1 MIVSEKK
8 KTVCCSKDVSEV
20 LSSLL
25 NYEQEHDREKEH
37 FWILG
42 LNTKN
47 VIQYT
52 DLVSI
57 GSLSASIVHP
67 RETFR
72 LAVMKATA
80 NIIIGH
86 NHPSGDTKP
95 SQEDIL
101 LTKRL
106 AQAGEI
112 LGINVLGHV
121 MYRLLNGSQKP
132 CDFSR
137 NVRPFP
143 RGPVSC
149 EGPRREGHLF

>member
-8 KTVCCSKDVSEV
+8 KTVCGSKDVSEV
-20 LSSLL
+20 LYSLL
-25 NYEQEHDREKEH
+25 NFEQEHDREKEH

-47 VIQYT
+47 VIQYA
-52 DLVSI
+52 DLVSL
-57 GSLSASIVHP
+57 GSLSAAVVHP

-86 NHPSGDTKP
+86 NHPSGDTQP

-106 AQAGEI
+106 SQAGEI
-112 LGINVLGHV
+112 LGINVLDHV
-121 MYRLLNGSQKP
+121 IIGIEGRYFSFCDNGMIRK
-132 CDFSR
+132 
-137 NVRPFP
+137 
-143 RGPVSC
+143 G
-149 EGPRREGHLF
+149 

>member
-1 MIVSEKK
+1 MIISEKK

-20 LSSLL
+20 LFSLL
-25 NYEQEHDREKEH
+25 NIEQNHDREKEH

-47 VIQYT
+47 VVQYA
-52 DLVSI
+52 DLVSL

-80 NIIIGH
+80 NLIIGH

-106 AQAGEI
+106 TQAGEI
-112 LGINVLGHV
+112 LGINVLDHV
-121 MYRLLNGSQKP
+121 IIGNEGTYFSFRDSGLMSQ
-132 CDFSR
+132 R
-137 NVRPFP
+137 
-143 RGPVSC
+143 
-149 EGPRREGHLF
+149 

>member
-1 MIVSEKK
+1 MEEEREEQGMIINEKK
-8 KTVCCSKDVSEV
+8 ITVCGSKDVSEV
-20 LSSLL
+20 LFSLL
-25 NYEQEHDREKEH
+25 NFEQEHDKEKEH

-47 VIQYT
+47 VIQYA
-52 DLVSI
+52 DLVSL

-72 LAVMKATA
+72 VAVMKATA
-80 NIIIGH
+80 SIILGH
-86 NHPSGDTKP
+86 NHPSGDTRP

-112 LGINVLGHV
+112 LGIKVLDHV
-121 MYRLLNGSQKP
+121 IIGSEGKYFSFRDNGMLANS
-132 CDFSR
+132 
-137 NVRPFP
+137 
-143 RGPVSC
+143 
-149 EGPRREGHLF
+149 

>member
-8 KTVCCSKDVSEV
+8 KTICCSKDASEV
-20 LSSLL
+20 LYSIL
-25 NYEQEHDREKEH
+25 NFEQEHDREKEH

-47 VIQYT
+47 VIQYA
-52 DLVSI
+52 DLVSL

-72 LAVMKATA
+72 LACIRATA
-80 NIIIGH
+80 SIVIGH
-86 NHPSGDTKP
+86 NHPSGDTNP

-106 AQAGEI
+106 SQAGEI
-112 LGINVLGHV
+112 LGINVLDHV
-121 MYRLLNGSQKP
+121 IIGSDGKYFSFRDNGMIGK
-132 CDFSR
+132 
-137 NVRPFP
+137 
-143 RGPVSC
+143 G
-149 EGPRREGHLF
+149 

>member
-8 KTVCCSKDVSEV
+8 KTVCSSKDVSEV

-101 LTKRL
+101 LTNRL

-112 LGINVLGHV
+112 LGINVLDHV
-121 MYRLLNGSQKP
+121 IIGSEGSFFSFRDNGMINRK
-132 CDFSR
+132 
-137 NVRPFP
+137 
-143 RGPVSC
+143 
-149 EGPRREGHLF
+149 

>member
-1 MIVSEKK
+1 MIISEKK

-20 LSSLL
+20 LLSLL
-25 NYEQEHDREKEH
+25 KFEHEHDKGKEH

-42 LNTKN
+42 LNIKN
-47 VIQYT
+47 VVQYA
-52 DLVSI
+52 DLVSL

-80 NIIIGH
+80 AIIVGH

-106 AQAGEI
+106 CQAGEI
-112 LGINVLGHV
+112 LGIKVLDHV
-121 MYRLLNGSQKP
+121 IIGAEGNYFSFRDNGLITQ
-132 CDFSR
+132 
-137 NVRPFP
+137 
-143 RGPVSC
+143 G
-149 EGPRREGHLF
+149 

>member
-101 LTKRL
+101 LTNRL

-112 LGINVLGHV
+112 LGINVLDHV
-121 MYRLLNGSQKP
+121 IIGSEGNYFSFRDNGMINRK
-132 CDFSR
+132 
-137 NVRPFP
+137 
-143 RGPVSC
+143 
-149 EGPRREGHLF
+149 

>member
-8 KTVCCSKDVSEV
+8 KSVCGSKDVSEV
-20 LSSLL
+20 LLSLL
-25 NYEQEHDREKEH
+25 NLEQEHDREKEH
-37 FWILG
+37 FWVLG

-47 VIQYT
+47 VIQYA
-52 DLVSI
+52 DLVSL
-57 GSLSASIVHP
+57 GSLSAAIVHP

-86 NHPSGDTKP
+86 NHPSGDTQP

-106 AQAGEI
+106 SQAGDV
-112 LGINVLGHV
+112 LGINVLDHV
-121 MYRLLNGSQKP
+121 IIGSEGRYFSFNDNGMIRK
-132 CDFSR
+132 DG
-137 NVRPFP
+137 PF
-143 RGPVSC
+143 GK
-149 EGPRREGHLF
+149 